1 MSNKGRC
8 VRVLRTGRC
17 ASVREH
23 RRTAPPMYAVDEE
36 VRDDKKGGTTAPAGR
51 ETRHTATPTSVE
63 LFHFYVGIE
72 GTRREP

>member
-36 VRDDKKGGTTAPAGR
+36 VRDDKKAARNDEAPAAAGR
-51 ETRHTATPTSVE
+51 ETRHRNH
-63 LFHFYVGIE
+63 L
-72 GTRREP
+72 

>member
-1 MSNKGRC
+1 
-8 VRVLRTGRC
+8 
-17 ASVREH
+17 
-23 RRTAPPMYAVDEE
+23 MYAVDEE